1 MKNKYEGE
9 ESSDEVCA
17 ARYRKLRRWM
27 SSNVREGWQE
37 VERLGAVAAWASWED
52 FDDYLDS
59 LPECT
64 FGLCSLPVEEL

>member
-37 VERLGAVAAWASWED
+37 VENLGAVAAWMSWED
-52 FDDYLDS
+52 FDNYLDS

-64 FGLCSLPVEEL
+64 FGLCSFPAEEP